1 MTHAGNQHEAATAQA
16 VGPPMIRADKA
27 GWPTHAVHALIRWK
41 LHRHFHAIHAQGLGR
56 LREALDDDPTGVL
69 FLANHSSWWDFFMA
83 HWINVTVP
91 VDGFGMTEHSNMV
104 KYGFFR
110 RIGAY
115 SVDRNDPG
123 SVRASLDYTV
133 ELLRRP
139 RAGVWLFPQGT
150 IACNDVRPLEFQGGL
165 RLLLR
170 RAGRLRIVP
179 VALRFEYWQDERPE
193 AFARF
198 GTPARADRAE
208 RSSVLDHWQG
218 RLTDELDALKTDVLS
233 QDATRFE
240 PILTGRGSINDRY
253 ARFRSRFG
261 GPPAD
266 YSTARKPQGGS

>member
-1 MTHAGNQHEAATAQA
+1 MDDVGNSRDVKPETAP
-16 VGPPMIRADKA
+16 GPKMITADKT

-41 LHRHFHAIHAQGLGR
+41 LRHHFHGIHAQGLGP
-56 LREALDDDPTGVL
+56 LREAIDEDPSGVL
-69 FLANHSSWWDFFMA
+69 FLGNHSSWWDFFMA

-91 VDGFGMTEHSNMV
+91 VDGYGMTEHSNML
-104 KYGFFR
+104 KYGFFK

-115 SVDRNDPG
+115 SVDRNDPA
-123 SVRASLDYTV
+123 SVRESLDYTA

-198 GTPARADRAE
+198 GTPSWVDRSE
-208 RSSVLDHWQG
+208 RSSVIDRWQA
-218 RLTDELDALKTDVLS
+218 RLTDELDALTADVLT
-233 QDATRFE
+233 QDSHRFE
-240 PILTGRGSINDRY
+240 PILSGQGSINDRY
-253 ARFRSRFG
+253 ARFRARFG

-266 YSTARKPQGGS
+266 YSTARTPQGGS